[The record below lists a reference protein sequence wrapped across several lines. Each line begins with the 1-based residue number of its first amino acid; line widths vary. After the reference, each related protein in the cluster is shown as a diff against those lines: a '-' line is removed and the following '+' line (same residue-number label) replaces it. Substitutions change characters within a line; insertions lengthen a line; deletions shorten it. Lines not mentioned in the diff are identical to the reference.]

1 MAQID
6 GKIKEV
12 LAEKDAR
19 LEALELKVIR
29 LEETVQHQEQ
39 LIFALQNQT
48 PSKSS
53 AEFISSSLATANDQ
67 RSAGRSSLFPR
78 TCREVHAA
86 DPSLG
91 SGMHWIDPDGQ
102 GAGDDPIYVYCD
114 MNKGMNEYCTLEY
127 H

>member
-1 MAQID
+1 MKD
-6 GKIKEV
+6 F

-19 LEALELKVIR
+19 LEALELKVQEQELKVIR

-39 LIFALQNQT
+39 LIFVLQNQN

-53 AEFISSSLATANDQ
+53 TEFISSSLTTANDDQ
-67 RSAGRSSLFPR
+67 RSAGRTLFPR
-78 TCREVHAA
+78 TCREAHAM

-102 GAGDDPIYVYCD
+102 GTGDEPISVYCD
-114 MNKGMNEYCTLEY
+114 MSKGTYSTLG
-127 H
+127 